1 MNFKETL
8 DFLYAQLPVF
18 HRVGASAYKKDLTR
32 TLALLDYL
40 GNPHQ
45 AFETIHI
52 AGTNGKGSSSHILAS
67 ILQESGFKTGLYT
80 SPHIKDFG
88 ERIKINGR
96 FIDETFV
103 VQFVERIKHLLPE
116 IEPSFFELTV
126 AMSFQYFAENK
137 VDIAV
142 IETGLGGRL
151 DSTNVITPIV
161 SLITNISYDHMDLLG
176 DTLPK
181 IAFEKAGII
190 KSKIPVVV
198 SERQVEVEQVFLQK
212 AFETNSALTFASDHY
227 ILEKIGYQNGKML
240 CKVDFEN
247 GTGFEITSGLIGNYQ
262 LKNLGGIL
270 QTVDVLKSNGTN
282 IPESAIKKGIENVLE
297 NTGLKGRWQTIG
309 QHPLTICDIAHNKAG
324 IQTLLETVQSFQ
336 PKHLQIVFGVVKD
349 KDLNKVLSILPKE
362 ASYYFSNAHSPRALS
377 VQELKEKAQHFGLIG
392 QSFDDV
398 NEAIASARLA
408 ANPEDL
414 VLVCGSNFLVAEVEN
429 V

>member
-1 MNFKETL
+1 MTYQETL

-18 HRVGASAYKKDLTR
+18 HRIGALAYKKDLTR
-32 TLALLDYL
+32 TLALLDFL

-52 AGTNGKGSSSHILAS
+52 AGTNGKGSSSHLLAS
-67 ILQESGFKTGLYT
+67 VLQEAGYRTGLYT

-88 ERIKINGR
+88 ERIKINGEY
-96 FIDETFV
+96 IEEKFV
-103 VQFVERIKHLLPE
+103 IQFVERVKHLLPE

-126 AMSFQYFAENK
+126 AMSFQYFAEKK

-190 KSKIPVVV
+190 KPNIPCVV
-198 SERQVEVEQVFLQK
+198 SERQKEVEHVFVEK
-212 AFETNSALTFASDHY
+212 AASSNSSISFASDR
-227 ILEKIGYQNGKML
+227 IKVEKIGYQDGKML
-240 CKVDFEN
+240 CQVLSEHHSIS
-247 GTGFEITSGLIGNYQ
+247 EIRCGLIGSYQ
-262 LKNLGGIL
+262 LKNVAGVLETVEIL
-270 QTVDVLKSNGTN
+270 RSNGTT
-282 IPESAIKKGIENVLE
+282 ISDTAIKKGVELVLK

-309 QHPLTICDIAHNKAG
+309 QKPLTVCDIAHNEAG
-324 IQTLLETVQSFQ
+324 IQTLLETVQSFD
-336 PKHLQIVFGVVKD
+336 PKNIHVVFGVVKD
-349 KDLNKVLSILPKE
+349 KDLNKVLSILPKK
-362 ASYYFSNAHSPRALS
+362 ASYYFSNAHSPRALQ
-377 VQELKEKAQHFGLIG
+377 VQELREKARTFGLEG
-392 QSFDDV
+392 DAFDNV

-408 ANPEDL
+408 SNPEDL
-414 VLVCGSNFLVAEVEN
+414 VLVCGSNFLVAEVDE

>member
-18 HRVGASAYKKDLTR
+18 HLVGVSAYKKDLTR

-45 AFETIHI
+45 AFKTIHI
-52 AGTNGKGSSSHILAS
+52 AGTNGKGSTSHILAS
-67 ILQESGFKTGLYT
+67 VLQESGYKTGLYT

-88 ERIKINGR
+88 ERIKINGQ
-96 FIDETFV
+96 FIDETFLV
-103 VQFVERIKHLLPE
+103 RFVERIKHLLPE

-126 AMSFQYFAENK
+126 AIAFQYFAENK
-137 VDIAV
+137 VEIAV

-161 SLITNISYDHMDLLG
+161 SLITNISYDHVELLG

-190 KSKIPVVV
+190 KSKIPAVV
-198 SERQVEVEQVFLQK
+198 SERQAEVEHVFIQK
-212 AFETNSALTFASDHY
+212 ALETNSALTFAYEHY
-227 ILEKIGYQNGKML
+227 KVEKINCQNGKML
-240 CKVDFEN
+240 CNVIKANNSSFK
-247 GTGFEITSGLIGNYQ
+247 ITSGLIGSYQ
-262 LKNLGGIL
+262 LKNLAGIL
-270 QTVDVLKSNGTN
+270 QTVDILNSNGIN
-282 IPESAIKKGIENVLE
+282 IPEKAITTGIEKVLE

-309 QHPLTICDIAHNKAG
+309 QNPLTICDIAHNEAG
-324 IQTLLETVQSFQ
+324 IQTLLETVQSFR
-336 PKHLQIVFGVVKD
+336 PTRLHVVFGVVKD

-362 ASYYFSNAHSPRALS
+362 ASYYFSNAHSPRALV
-377 VQELKEKAQHFGLIG
+377 VQELKEKAQQFGLIG
-392 QSFDDV
+392 EAFDDV
-398 NEAIASARLA
+398 NEAIASARLT
-408 ANPEDL
+408 ANASDL

>member
-1 MNFKETL
+1 MTFQETL

-45 AFETIHI
+45 AFKTIHI
-52 AGTNGKGSSSHILAS
+52 AGTNGKGSSSHMLAS
-67 ILQESGFKTGLYT
+67 ILQESGHKTGLYT

-88 ERIKINGR
+88 ERIKINGQ

-103 VQFVERIKHLLPE
+103 VRFVERIKHLLPE

-137 VDIAV
+137 VEIAV

-161 SLITNISYDHMDLLG
+161 SLITNISYDHIDLLG

-190 KSKIPVVV
+190 KPNIPAVV
-198 SERQVEVEQVFLQK
+198 SERQTEVEHVFIEK
-212 AFETNSALTFASDHY
+212 AFETNSVLTFASDRY
-227 ILEKIGYQNGKML
+227 KLEKIGYQNGKML
-240 CKVDFEN
+240 CNVHMANNSNFEV
-247 GTGFEITSGLIGNYQ
+247 TSGLVGNYQ
-262 LKNLGGIL
+262 LKNLAGIL
-270 QTVDVLKSNGTN
+270 QTVDVLKSNGKN
-282 IPESAIKKGIENVLE
+282 ISETAIKKGIENVLE
-297 NTGLKGRWQTIG
+297 NTGLKGRWQAIG
-309 QHPLTICDIAHNKAG
+309 QNPLTICDIAHNEAG

-336 PKHLQIVFGVVKD
+336 PIRLHVVFGVVKD
-349 KDLNKVLSILPKE
+349 KDLSKVLSILPKE

-377 VQELKEKAQHFGLIG
+377 VQELKEKAQ
-392 QSFDDV
+392 QFDLTGEAFDNV
-398 NEAIASARLA
+398 NEAVASARLA
-408 ANPEDL
+408 ANTGDL
-414 VLVCGSNFLVAEVEN
+414 VLVCGSNFLVAEVEG

>member
-45 AFETIHI
+45 AFKTIHI

-67 ILQESGFKTGLYT
+67 ILQESGYKTGLYT

-88 ERIKINGR
+88 ERIKINGQ

-103 VQFVERIKHLLPE
+103 IRFVERIKHLLPE

-126 AMSFQYFAENK
+126 AMAFQYFAENK
-137 VDIAV
+137 VEIAV

-161 SLITNISYDHMDLLG
+161 SLITNISYDHVDLLG

-198 SERQVEVEQVFLQK
+198 SERQAEVEHVFIEK
-212 AFETNSALTFASDHY
+212 AFETSSALTFASDHY
-227 ILEKIGYQNGKML
+227 KVEKIGYQNGKML
-240 CKVDFEN
+240 CHVQLIN
-247 GTGFEITSGLIGNYQ
+247 NSSFEITSGLVGNYQ
-262 LKNLGGIL
+262 LKNLSGTL
-270 QTVDVLKSNGTN
+270 QTVDVLNSNGTK

-309 QHPLTICDIAHNKAG
+309 QHPLTICDIAHNEAG

-336 PKHLQIVFGVVKD
+336 PTHLHVVFGVVKD
-349 KDLNKVLSILPKE
+349 KDLSKVLSILPKE
-362 ASYYFSNAHSPRALS
+362 ASYYFSNAHSPRALL
-377 VQELKEKAQHFGLIG
+377 VEELREKSQQFGLIG
-392 QSFDDV
+392 EAFDDV

-408 ANPEDL
+408 ANTEDL
-414 VLVCGSNFLVAEVEN
+414 VLVCGSNFLVAEVDG

>member
-40 GNPHQ
+40 ENPHQ
-45 AFETIHI
+45 AFESIHV

-151 DSTNVITPIV
+151 DSTNVISPIV

-190 KSKIPVVV
+190 KPKVPVVI
-198 SERQVEVEQVFLQK
+198 SERQAEVEQVFIQK
-212 AFETNSALTFASDHY
+212 ASETNSALIFASDHY
-227 ILEKIGYQNGKML
+227 TVEKIGYQNGKML

-270 QTVDVLKSNGTN
+270 QTLDVLKSNGTN

-309 QHPLTICDIAHNKAG
+309 QHPLTICDIAHNEAG

-336 PKHLQIVFGVVKD
+336 PTHLHVVFGVVKD
-349 KDLNKVLSILPKE
+349 KDLDKVLSILPKK
-362 ASYYFSNAHSPRALS
+362 ASYYFSNAHSPRALA
-377 VQELKEKAQHFGLIG
+377 VLELKEKAQQFGLIG
-392 QSFDDV
+392 EAFDDV
-398 NEAIASARLA
+398 NVAIASARTA

>member
-45 AFETIHI
+45 AFKTIHI

-67 ILQESGFKTGLYT
+67 ILQESGYKTGLYT

-88 ERIKINGR
+88 ERIKINGQ
-96 FIDETFV
+96 FIRETFV
-103 VQFVERIKHLLPE
+103 VQFVEQIKNLLPE

-161 SLITNISYDHMDLLG
+161 SLITNISYDHVDLLG

-190 KSKIPVVV
+190 KPKIPAVI
-198 SERQVEVEQVFLQK
+198 SERQAEVEQVFVQK

-227 ILEKIGYQNGKML
+227 KVKKIGYQNGKML
-240 CKVDFEN
+240 CHVQLAN
-247 GTGFEITSGLIGNYQ
+247 NSNFEITSGLIGNYQ

-270 QTVDVLKSNGTN
+270 QTVDVLNSNGTT
-282 IPESAIKKGIENVLE
+282 ILETAIKKGIENVLE
-297 NTGLKGRWQTIG
+297 NTGLKGRWQAIG
-309 QHPLTICDIAHNKAG
+309 QNPLTICDIAHNETG

-336 PKHLQIVFGVVKD
+336 PARLHVVFGVVKD

-362 ASYYFSNAHSPRALS
+362 ASYYFSNAHSPR
-377 VQELKEKAQHFGLIG
+377 
-392 QSFDDV
+392 
-398 NEAIASARLA
+398 IASARIERKSPTIRIDWECL
-408 ANPEDL
+408 
-414 VLVCGSNFLVAEVEN
+414 
-429 V
+429 

>member
-18 HRVGASAYKKDLTR
+18 HRDGASAYKKDLTR
-32 TLALLDYL
+32 TFALLDYL

-45 AFETIHI
+45 AFQTIHI

-67 ILQESGFKTGLYT
+67 ILQESGYKTGLYT

-88 ERIKINGR
+88 ERIKINGQ

-103 VQFVERIKHLLPE
+103 VQFVERIKHLLPD

-126 AMSFQYFAENK
+126 AMSFQYFVENK
-137 VDIAV
+137 VEIAV

-190 KSKIPVVV
+190 KPKVPVVI
-198 SERQVEVEQVFLQK
+198 SERQAEVEQVFIQK
-212 AFETNSALTFASDHY
+212 AFETDSALKFASDQY
-227 ILEKIGYQNGKML
+227 KVEKIGYQNGKML
-240 CKVDFEN
+240 CNVQKTNNVS
-247 GTGFEITSGLIGNYQ
+247 FEIISGLVGNYQ

-282 IPESAIKKGIENVLE
+282 VPEAAIKVGIEKVLE

-309 QHPLTICDIAHNKAG
+309 QHPLTICDIAHNEAG
-324 IQTLLETVQSFQ
+324 IQTLLETVESFQ
-336 PKHLQIVFGVVKD
+336 PTHLHVVFGVVKD
-349 KDLNKVLSILPKE
+349 KDINKVLVILPKE
-362 ASYYFSNAHSPRALS
+362 ASYYFSNAHSPRALA
-377 VQELKEKAQHFGLIG
+377 VLELKEKAQHFGLIG
-392 QSFDDV
+392 NAFDDV
-398 NEAIASARLA
+398 NEAVASARLA
-408 ANPEDL
+408 ANTNDL
-414 VLVCGSNFLVAEVEN
+414 VLVCGSNFLVAEVDG

>member
-45 AFETIHI
+45 AFKTIHI

-67 ILQESGFKTGLYT
+67 ILQESGYKTGLYT

-88 ERIKINGR
+88 ERIKINGQ
-96 FIDETFV
+96 FIRETFV
-103 VQFVERIKHLLPE
+103 VQFVEQIKNLLPE

-161 SLITNISYDHMDLLG
+161 SLITNISYDHVDLLG

-190 KSKIPVVV
+190 KPKIPAVI
-198 SERQVEVEQVFLQK
+198 SERQAEVEQVFVQK

-227 ILEKIGYQNGKML
+227 KVKKIGYQNGKML
-240 CKVDFEN
+240 CHVQLAN
-247 GTGFEITSGLIGNYQ
+247 NSNFEITSGLIGNYQ

-270 QTVDVLKSNGTN
+270 QTVDVLNSNGTT
-282 IPESAIKKGIENVLE
+282 ILETAIKKGIENVLE
-297 NTGLKGRWQTIG
+297 NTGLKGRWQAIG
-309 QHPLTICDIAHNKAG
+309 QNPLTICDIAHNETG

-336 PKHLQIVFGVVKD
+336 PARLHVVFGVVKD

-362 ASYYFSNAHSPRALS
+362 ASYYFSNAHSPRALP
-377 VQELKEKAQHFGLIG
+377 VQELKEKAQQFGLIG
-392 QSFDDV
+392 NAFDDV
-398 NEAIASARLA
+398 NEAIASARSV
-408 ANPEDL
+408 ANAEDL
-414 VLVCGSNFLVAEVEN
+414 VLVCGSNFLVAEVEG